1 MEMPEMKI
9 NSFVFYNAFAI
20 ATKVVRIFIKSFC
33 NLLLQDDLLEV
44 YEVPCCHECSVPSVV
59 VRHSI
64 IHFPDAIME

>member
-1 MEMPEMKI
+1 MKMPEMKI

-44 YEVPCCHECSVPSVV
+44 DEVPCVV
-59 VRHSI
+59 MNVLSLQ
-64 IHFPDAIME
+64 